1 MGDYLLDGCDLKEL
15 FSIESTLISFS
26 GDLKTHVPS
35 QGSIIYTIWGKGDEF
50 VYVGIAGIQPEPR
63 KRQGLSRMKAHASG
77 RRSGDQFC
85 VYVQDFFVIPDLV
98 KSGSY
103 LPRRGLL
110 DELTKDYIRTNLR
123 FRVKAF
129 TSGDSDRIVRS
140 LEDKIKRGVFGISP
154 PTLNG
159 IST

>member
-1 MGDYLLDGCDLKEL
+1 M
-15 FSIESTLISFS
+15 
-26 GDLKTHVPS
+26 
-35 QGSIIYTIWGKGDEF
+35 
-50 VYVGIAGIQPEPR
+50 
-63 KRQGLSRMKAHASG
+63 
-77 RRSGDQFC
+77 
-85 VYVQDFFVIPDLV
+85 QDFFVIPDLV

-103 LPRRGLL
+103 LPRMGLL

-140 LEDKIKRGVFGISP
+140 LEDKIKRGVFGISS